1 LIIFACELLFIKGCF
16 ELCNVDFDEFSLV
29 SLPTSVVLRYCPGV
43 SKNLQI
49 DIIYCFVDQFKLNV
63 DYPAMLLKLSKNLPS
78 IILFIGLLINLH
90 HICYFC
96 GPNLNGGFL

>member
-1 LIIFACELLFIKGCF
+1 LVIFACKLLFIKGCF
-16 ELCNVDFDEFSLV
+16 ELCNVDFDEFNLV
-29 SLPTSVVLRYCPGV
+29 SLPTSVVLRYCQGV

-49 DIIYCFVDQFKLNV
+49 DIIHCFVNQFKLNV
-63 DYPAMLLKLSKNLPS
+63 DYLAMLLKLSPN

-96 GPNLNGGFL
+96 GRNLNGSFL

>member
-1 LIIFACELLFIKGCF
+1 LVIFACKLLFIKGCF

-29 SLPTSVVLRYCPGV
+29 SLPTSVVLRYCQGV

-49 DIIYCFVDQFKLNV
+49 DIIHCFVDQFKLNV
-63 DYPAMLLKLSKNLPS
+63 DYLTMLLKLSPS

-90 HICYFC
+90 HIRYFC
-96 GPNLNGGFL
+96 GPNLNGSFL